1 MTIDWQ
7 GLSFF
12 KINDGSISLWIDPV
26 DNKTYDIKPSED
38 TPDVCLLSNPD
49 FLKYDKNTINKTKY
63 TFTYPG
69 EYEVQDI
76 SIQVHSSAGP
86 DKTMN
91 NIFVIHWNGSTLV
104 HMGTIRQKSSVGK
117 LLEKIDGVDV
127 LMIPVGGKSVLEA
140 TDAVEIVH
148 QIEPA
153 IVIPMFYKTDADHD
167 DKMGLSNADY
177 FIQEIGQEKE
187 ELDKLKLEPEKL
199 NREKTK
205 LVILRKA

>member
-1 MTIDWQ
+1 MIIDWQ

-12 KINDGSISLWIDPV
+12 KIKDRDVSLWIDPV
-26 DNKTYDIKPSED
+26 DAKTYNIKPSED
-38 TPDVCLLSNPD
+38 TPNICLLSNSD
-49 FLKYDKNTINKTKY
+49 FLKYDKNIVNKTKY
-63 TFTYPG
+63 TFIYPG

-76 SIQVHSSAGP
+76 SIQVYPSIGP
-86 DKTMN
+86 DKTIN

-104 HMGTIRQKSSVGK
+104 HMGTVRQKSSIGK

-153 IVIPMFYKTDADHD
+153 IVIPMFYKTDGSDHD
-167 DKMGLSNADY
+167 NKIDLNNADY

-187 ELDKLKLEPEKL
+187 VLDKLKLEPEKL

-205 LVILRKA
+205 LVILKK

>member
-12 KINDGSISLWIDPV
+12 KIKDRDISLWIDPV
-26 DNKTYDIKPSED
+26 DAKTYNIKPSED
-38 TPDVCLLSNPD
+38 TPNICLLSNSD
-49 FLKYDKNTINKTKY
+49 FLKYDKNVVSKTKY
-63 TFTYPG
+63 TFIYPG

-76 SIQVHSSAGP
+76 SIQIYPSIGP
-86 DKTMN
+86 DKKIN

-104 HMGTIRQKSSVGK
+104 HMGTVRQKSSIGK

-140 TDAVEIVH
+140 ADAVEIVH

-153 IVIPMFYKTDADHD
+153 IVIPMFYKTDNDRD
-167 DKMGLSNADY
+167 DKIDLNSADY

-187 ELDKLKLEPEKL
+187 VLDKLKLEPEKL

-205 LVILRKA
+205 LVILKK

>member
-1 MTIDWQ
+1 MIIDWQ

-12 KINDGSISLWIDPV
+12 KIKDRDISLWIDPV
-26 DNKTYDIKPSED
+26 DTKTYGVKSPED
-38 TPDVCLLSNPD
+38 TPSICLLSNSD
-49 FLKYDKNTINKTKY
+49 FLKYDKNIVNKTKY
-63 TFTYPG
+63 TFVYPG

-76 SIQVHSSAGP
+76 SIQVYPSIGP
-86 DKTMN
+86 DKTIN

-104 HMGTIRQKSSVGK
+104 HMGTVKQKSSIGK

-140 TDAVEIVH
+140 ADAVEIVH

-153 IVIPMFYKTDADHD
+153 IVIPMFYKTDDDHN
-167 DKMGLSNADY
+167 KMDLNNADY

-187 ELDKLKLEPEKL
+187 VLDKLRVEPDKL

-205 LVILRKA
+205 LVILKK

>member
-12 KINDGSISLWIDPV
+12 KIKDGDISLWIDPI
-26 DNKTYDIKPSED
+26 DTKTYNVKSPED
-38 TPDVCLLSNPD
+38 TPDICLLSNSG
-49 FLKYDKNTINKTKY
+49 FLKYNKSIVDRTKY
-63 TFTYPG
+63 TFIHPG

-76 SIQVHSSAGP
+76 SIQVHPSAGP
-86 DKTMN
+86 EKTIN

-104 HMGTIRQKSSVGK
+104 HMGTIRQKSSIGK

-140 TDAVEIVH
+140 ADAVEIVH

-153 IVIPMFYKTDADHD
+153 IVIPMFYETDADHD
-167 DKMGLSNADY
+167 DKMDISNADY

-187 ELDKLKLEPEKL
+187 VLDKLKLEPEKL

-205 LVILRKA
+205 LVILKK